1 MDRQGA
7 RDNPFFEPVVRQG
20 RVLLAIMLRDI
31 RTRFFGHGLGF
42 LVAIA
47 WPLAHILIL
56 LAIYDIAG
64 RAPPYGDSAALF
76 FATGLAPF
84 MAFSYMS
91 RFVMYSVVMNRPL
104 LAFPAVRITDI
115 LFARILLE
123 ALGACCM
130 AMVLAGLLALG
141 GVDVVP
147 RDPVDAALAFGA
159 ALLLGAGY
167 GVVNGIVAMAV
178 HTWATVYALL
188 IILMYVLSGV
198 LFVPDALPEQ
208 LRTLLMINPAVHLV
222 EWMRSA
228 YYEGYGTLVLNK
240 PYLMFCAL
248 SSLFGGLL
256 AERVFRGPLLASK

>member
-1 MDRQGA
+1 MPLQAPSRHHWFV
-7 RDNPFFEPVVRQG
+7 PWERQG
-20 RVLLAIMLRDI
+20 RVILAIMLRDI
-31 RTRFFGHGLGF
+31 RTRFFGHGVGF

-56 LAIYDIAG
+56 LAIYAAAG
-64 RAPPYGDSAALF
+64 RAAPYGDSAALF

-84 MAFSYMS
+84 MTFSYMS
-91 RFVMYSVVMNRPL
+91 RFVMYSVLMNRPL
-104 LAFPAVRITDI
+104 LAFPAVKITDI

-123 ALGACCM
+123 GLGACCM
-130 AMVLAGLLALG
+130 VITLAAILALS

-147 RDPVDAALAFGA
+147 RDPVDASLAFGA

-167 GVVNGIVAMAV
+167 GIVNGILAMAMP
-178 HTWATVYALL
+178 TWATAYTLF
-188 IILMYVLSGV
+188 IIVMYITSGV
-198 LFVPDALPEQ
+198 LFVPDALPES
-208 LRTLLMINPAVHLV
+208 LRLAIMINPAVHLV

-228 YYEGYGTLVLNK
+228 YYEGYGTLVINK

-256 AERVFRGPLLASK
+256 AERAFRCLLLASK